1 MFRTFSISQISI
13 AKPIFSY
20 AMAKKTAVVIPTVA
34 YYNISTA
41 SFPSLNSRSSME
53 RLGRKPCLWRNT

>member
-20 AMAKKTAVVIPTVA
+20 AMARKRRLLYQLLPIT
-34 YYNISTA
+34 ISVRPR
-41 SFPSLNSRSSME
+41 FPR
-53 RLGRKPCLWRNT
+53 